1 MNTADGFPDISCQSD
16 MEKQLGIFQG
26 LYDLALA
33 MTTERSVD
41 ENLTLIV
48 QKSRRLLGTNTA
60 FIALNDEKTSLLCW
74 HISSG
79 LLTESFKNL
88 RVPIG
93 KGLAGRVASS
103 GKYFVVEDY
112 YKETGPE
119 FHEVTRAEGLISG
132 IAVPIQIGQTNFG
145 VLFAFNRSKTRFTKT
160 DLDTL
165 NLFGNLAAVEIARKR
180 VIVQLKE
187 SEEQYRQL
195 YETSR
200 RREEVYQCFLNSSMD
215 AILIYNLQRRILYV
229 SPSFTRMF
237 GWTKEE
243 LREGKAQFVPDSVRE
258 EAKDLFDRIIDK
270 GAAIIGFETIR
281 KTKDGSELAVR
292 INASRYHDH
301 EGNPAGI
308 SAILHD
314 ITSFKSLEHARKR
327 AVDLLSHELMTPI
340 SIIEA
345 NLKAMDKPG
354 ISSAARAGMSDRIK
368 RNLHRLKDLQL
379 IVQDIVDTPTFRPT
393 PLRLDAFIRDTVGR
407 IRAECA
413 DRPVI
418 FSTRL
423 ETLETAIFD
432 QRILEL
438 VLKTLL
444 KNAVENTP
452 DEGEIVISLNQQ
464 ADVVILEI
472 KDYGVGIPAQ
482 DLEFIFKGFHN
493 TRDTE
498 QYSTRKPYAFNA
510 GGKGLELMRLKIL
523 SVEGAFDISFRSHRC
538 RYIPESSDKCC
549 GRISEC
555 RFIENADGCRQSGQT
570 SFSVLFHTAAS
581 QTAHHMATVARSGK
595 SLEKKAV
602 M

>member
-1 MNTADGFPDISCQSD
+1 MNSEGNLADIPCRND

-33 MTTERSVD
+33 MITERGLD

-48 QKSRRLLGTNTA
+48 QKSRRLLGTDTA
-60 FIALNDEKTSLLCW
+60 FVALNDEKTNLLSY

-93 KGLAGRVASS
+93 KGLTGRVASS
-103 GKYFVVEDY
+103 GKNFVVEDY
-112 YKETGPE
+112 YKEISPE

-132 IAVPIQIGQTNFG
+132 IAVPIQIGKTNFG
-145 VLFAFNRSKTRFTKT
+145 VLFAFNRVKTRFTKT

-180 VIVQLKE
+180 VILQLKE
-187 SEEQYRQL
+187 SEDQYRHL
-195 YETSR
+195 YETAR

-229 SPSFTRMF
+229 SPSFTRKF

-243 LREGKAQFVPDSVRE
+243 LREGKTQFVPDSVRE
-258 EAKDLFDRIIDK
+258 ETRDLFDRIINK
-270 GAAIIGFETIR
+270 GAAITGFETVR
-281 KTKDGSELAVR
+281 KTKSGNELAVR
-292 INASRYHDH
+292 INASRYQDH

-345 NLKAMDKPG
+345 NLKAIAKPG
-354 ISSAARAGMSDRIK
+354 ITDTARKNMSDRIK
-368 RNLHRLKDLQL
+368 RNLNRLKDLQL
-379 IVQDIVDTPTFRPT
+379 IVQDIVDTPAFRPT
-393 PLRLDAFIRDTVGR
+393 PLRLDTFIRDTIER
-407 IRAECA
+407 IRLECA
-413 DRPVI
+413 ERSVI
-418 FSTRL
+418 ITTRL

-432 QRILEL
+432 QRILEMIL
-438 VLKTLL
+438 RTLL

-452 DEGEIVISLNQQ
+452 DEGEIVISLSQQ
-464 ADVVILEI
+464 ANGILLEV
-472 KDYGVGIPAQ
+472 KDYGVGIPAR

-493 TRDTE
+493 TRNTE
-498 QYSTRKPYAFNA
+498 QYSTRRPYVFNA
-510 GGKGLELMRLKIL
+510 GGKGLELMRLKIV
-523 SVEGAFDISFRSHRC
+523 SAEGAFDISFKSNRC
-538 RYIPESSDKCC
+538 RFIPDISDKCC

-555 RFIENADGCRQSGQT
+555 RFIRNSEGCRESGQT
-570 SFSVLFHTAAS
+570 TFSVFFPTAA
-581 QTAHHMATVARSGK
+581 TVSRHGS
-595 SLEKKAV
+595 
-602 M
+602 

>member
-1 MNTADGFPDISCQSD
+1 MNTTSGIPDFSCQND

-33 MTTERSVD
+33 MITERSLD

-48 QKSRRLLGTNTA
+48 EKSRHLLGTDAA
-60 FIALNDEKTSLLCW
+60 FIALNDERTSLLTW

-103 GKYFVVEDY
+103 GKYYVVEDY
-112 YKETGPE
+112 YKEIGPD
-119 FHEVTRAEGLISG
+119 FHEVTRAEGLMSG
-132 IAVPIQIGQTNFG
+132 IAVPIQISTTNFG
-145 VLFAFNRSKTRFTKT
+145 VLFAFNRSKTKFTKT

-180 VIVQLKE
+180 VIVQLKD
-187 SEEQYRQL
+187 SEEQFRQL

-215 AILIYNLQRRILYV
+215 AVLIYSLNKRILYV

-243 LREGKAQFVPDSVRE
+243 LREGKIQFVPDSVRE
-258 EAKDLFDRIIDK
+258 ETRDLFDRIINK
-270 GAAIIGFETIR
+270 GATIVGFETIR
-281 KTKDGSELAVR
+281 KTKEGSELAVR

-308 SAILHD
+308 SVILHD
-314 ITSFKSLEHARKR
+314 ITSFKSIDHVRKR

-345 NLKAMDKPG
+345 NLKTMEKPG
-354 ISSAARAGMSDRIK
+354 ISEIARAGMGERIK
-368 RNLHRLKDLQL
+368 RNLNRLKDLQL
-379 IVQDIVDTPTFRPT
+379 IVQEIMETPTFRPM
-393 PLRLDAFIRDTVGR
+393 PLRLNAFIRDAVES
-407 IRAECA
+407 IRAECSN
-413 DRPVI
+413 RSI
-418 FSTRL
+418 LFTTRL
-423 ETLETAIFD
+423 ETLETVTLD
-432 QRILEL
+432 QRTLDMI
-438 VLKTLL
+438 LKTLL

-452 DEGEIVISLNQQ
+452 DGGEIVISSSQRVDGFL
-464 ADVVILEI
+464 LEI
-472 KDYGVGIPAQ
+472 KDYGVGIPAR

-493 TRDTE
+493 TRHTE
-498 QYSTRKPYAFNA
+498 QYSTRKPYDFNA

-523 SVEGAFDISFRSHRC
+523 SAEGTFDISFKSQRC
-538 RYIPESSDKCC
+538 RYLPESGDKCC
-549 GRISEC
+549 GHISEC
-555 RFIENADGCRQSGQT
+555 RFIRNLEGCRQSGQT
-570 SFSVLFHTAAS
+570 TFSVHFHTTGA
-581 QTAHHMATVARSGK
+581 QPTQQIVKKPYSGK
-595 SLEKKAV
+595 
-602 M
+602 